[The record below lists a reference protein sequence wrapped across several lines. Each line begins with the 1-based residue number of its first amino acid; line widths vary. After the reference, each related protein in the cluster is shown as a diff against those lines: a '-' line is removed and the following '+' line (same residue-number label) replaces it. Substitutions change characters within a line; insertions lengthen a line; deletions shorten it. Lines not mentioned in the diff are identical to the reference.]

1 MARAWD
7 TARWR
12 SAFFTIWTGQAF
24 SLFGSQLVQFAL
36 VWWLTQTTGSAT
48 VLARATLIALLPQIL
63 VAPVAGALVDR
74 WNRRWVMVF
83 ADGGIALV
91 TLGLALLFA
100 SGVAHVWH
108 VYLALLIRSTGGAF
122 HWPAMQSSTA
132 MMVPERHL
140 ARVGGLN
147 QSLYGLSSIV
157 SPPLGAILLGVLPMH
172 GILTIDVVT
181 ALLAILPLLGL
192 EIPALQR
199 VSSLASK
206 PSFLADLRIGFRFV
220 AAWRPLLVIIV
231 SAAVI
236 NLFAHPAISLLPLLV
251 TRHFGGGAI
260 QLAQLE
266 SVFGIGVVVG
276 GILLGVWGG
285 FRRRMVTA
293 MTSLLL
299 QGMGFAAIGFL
310 PATGLGVATAT
321 MALTGLMNP
330 ICNGALFAAI
340 QARVPHEM
348 QGRVLSLLASGAAAA
363 SPLGLLAAG
372 PLADRFGVPIW
383 YVVAG
388 GVMVAVSLL
397 VTAVPGV
404 LRFETDR
411 GPEVGAASRADGP
424 PVVST

>member
-7 TARWR
+7 PARWR
-12 SAFFTIWTGQAF
+12 SVFFAIWTGQAF

-48 VLARATLIALLPQIL
+48 VLAGATLVALLPQIL
-63 VAPVAGALVDR
+63 VAPLAGAFVDR
-74 WNRRWVMVF
+74 RDRRRVMMF
-83 ADGGIALV
+83 ADGGIALA

-100 SGVAHVWH
+100 FGLAHVWH
-108 VYLALLIRSTGGAF
+108 VYLALLVRSAGGAF

-140 ARVGGLN
+140 ARIGGLN

-157 SPPLGAILLGVLPMH
+157 APPLGALLLAYLPMH
-172 GILTIDVVT
+172 GILAIDVAT
-181 ALLAILPLLGL
+181 AAMAIVPLLGL
-192 EIPALQR
+192 QVPRLS
-199 VSSLASK
+199 VDASAATK
-206 PSFLADLRIGFRFV
+206 PSVFADFRVGFHFV

-231 SAAVI
+231 AAAVI

-266 SVFGIGVVVG
+266 SVFGIGVIVG
-276 GILLGVWGG
+276 GAVLGVWGG
-285 FRRRMVTA
+285 FKRRMVTA
-293 MTSLLL
+293 MLALLL
-299 QGMGFAAIGFL
+299 QGIGFAAIGLL
-310 PATGLGVATAT
+310 PATGLGAATAA
-321 MALTGLMNP
+321 MAFTGLMNP

-363 SPLGLLAAG
+363 SPLGLVVAG

-388 GVMVAVSLL
+388 VVMVAVTLV

-404 LRFETDR
+404 LRFETGR
-411 GPEVGAASRADGP
+411 GPQGDAAPAPGTPQSP
-424 PVVST
+424 T

>member
-7 TARWR
+7 PARWR
-12 SAFFTIWTGQAF
+12 AVFFAVWSGQAA

-48 VLARATLIALLPQIL
+48 VLAGATLVALLPQIL
-63 VAPVAGALVDR
+63 VAPVAGALADR

-83 ADGGIALV
+83 ADGGIALA

-100 SGVAHVWH
+100 SGVAQVWH
-108 VYLALLIRSTGGAF
+108 VYLALLVRSTGGAF

-140 ARVGGLN
+140 ARIGGLN
-147 QSLYGLSSIV
+147 QSLYGLCSIAA
-157 SPPLGAILLGVLPMH
+157 PPLGAILLSALPMY
-172 GILTIDVVT
+172 GILAIDVAT
-181 ALLAILPLLGL
+181 ALFAILPLLGF
-192 EIPALQR
+192 EIPVLRRDPAEAAK
-199 VSSLASK
+199 SSV
-206 PSFLADLRIGFRFV
+206 LADLRTGFRFV

-231 SAAVI
+231 AAAVI
-236 NLFAHPAISLLPLLV
+236 NLFANPAVSLLPLLV
-251 TRHFGGGAI
+251 TSHFGGGAL

-266 SVFGIGVVVG
+266 SVFGVGMVVG
-276 GILLGVWGG
+276 GVLLGVWGG
-285 FRRRMVTA
+285 FKRRMVTA
-293 MTSLLL
+293 MLALLL
-299 QGMGFAAIGFL
+299 QGIGFAAVGLLPAAGLGAATVAMALIGF
-310 PATGLGVATAT
+310 T
-321 MALTGLMNP
+321 NP

-340 QARVPHEM
+340 QARVPHGM
-348 QGRVLSLLASGAAAA
+348 QGRVLSLLSSGAAAA

-388 GVMVAVSLL
+388 AVMVAVSLI
-397 VTAVPGV
+397 VSAVPGV

-411 GPEVGAASRADGP
+411 GSEGAA
-424 PVVST
+424 T

>member
-7 TARWR
+7 PVRWR

-48 VLARATLIALLPQIL
+48 VLAGATLIALLPQIL
-63 VAPVAGALVDR
+63 VAPLAGAFVDR
-74 WNRRWVMVF
+74 RDRRWVMVL

-100 SGVAHVWH
+100 FGVAQVWH
-108 VYLALLIRSTGGAF
+108 VYLALLVRSTGGAF

-140 ARVGGLN
+140 ARIGGLN

-157 SPPLGAILLGVLPMH
+157 APPLGALLLACLPMH
-172 GILTIDVVT
+172 SILAIDVAT
-181 ALLAILPLLGL
+181 AVVAIVPLLGL
-192 EIPALQR
+192 RIP
-199 VSSLASK
+199 SLSLD
-206 PSFLADLRIGFRFV
+206 PSAATRPSVFADLRVGFRFV
-220 AAWRPLLVIIV
+220 AAWRPLLVIITA
-231 SAAVI
+231 AAVI
-236 NLFAHPAISLLPLLV
+236 NLFANPAVSLLPVLV
-251 TRHFGGGAI
+251 TRHFGGGAL

-266 SVFGIGVVVG
+266 SVFGVGVVIG
-276 GILLGVWGG
+276 GVLLGVWGG
-285 FRRRMVTA
+285 FKRRMVTA
-293 MTSLLL
+293 MASLFL
-299 QGMGFAAIGFL
+299 QGIGFAVVGLL
-310 PATGLGVATAT
+310 PGTGLAAATVA
-321 MALTGLMNP
+321 MALIGLMNP

-348 QGRVLSLLASGAAAA
+348 QGRVLSLLSSGAAAA

-372 PLADRFGVPIW
+372 PLADRFGVSIW

-388 GVMVAVSLL
+388 AVMAAVSLA
-397 VTAVPGV
+397 VTAIPGV
-404 LRFETDR
+404 LRFETERVPQED
-411 GPEVGAASRADGP
+411 AAPMDGP
-424 PVVST
+424 LPPPA